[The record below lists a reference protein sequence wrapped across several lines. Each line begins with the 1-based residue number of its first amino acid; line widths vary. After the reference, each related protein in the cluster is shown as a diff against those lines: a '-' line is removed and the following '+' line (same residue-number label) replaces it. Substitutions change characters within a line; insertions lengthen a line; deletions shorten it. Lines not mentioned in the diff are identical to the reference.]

1 MGKSKKQQEESKAV
15 TRILDGMRAR
25 FKDNTIT
32 VLSSGNAIWEPK
44 HWIDTDVLAFQA
56 TLGAKGL
63 PTGKIIEIQ
72 GYESAGKSTLVDQ
85 LMASFQRRGHM
96 AVLIDT
102 EYSRQ
107 ASYMSKLGVDPEEL
121 IILQEHAI
129 EGIGERIQGLLEE
142 IEKVG
147 HDQAVIIVW
156 DTIANTPSRKE
167 AEGYTERAKGGKGR
181 GGLQEAARAIKE
193 MFRAISRQLSE
204 SSAVL
209 VCTNQWYNKIDR
221 FGGRETY
228 GGNAMKYMP
237 SARIEVIRAG
247 GKDGGLFDGETRIG
261 HFGRMVANKNKIR
274 DPFKETPFCLL
285 YGSGFDNA
293 YTAVELLKRGGFV
306 EAKGAWLTLDVGHK
320 SPIKAQGV
328 LNLRTALLKGISED
342 PELWDAILDK
352 AHDSSGT
359 L

>member
-1 MGKSKKQQEESKAV
+1 
-15 TRILDGMRAR
+15 
-25 FKDNTIT
+25 
-32 VLSSGNAIWEPK
+32 
-44 HWIDTDVLAFQA
+44 
-56 TLGAKGL
+56 
-63 PTGKIIEIQ
+63 
-72 GYESAGKSTLVDQ
+72 
-85 LMASFQRRGHM
+85 
-96 AVLIDT
+96 
-102 EYSRQ
+102 
-107 ASYMSKLGVDPEEL
+107 
-121 IILQEHAI
+121 
-129 EGIGERIQGLLEE
+129 
-142 IEKVG
+142 
-147 HDQAVIIVW
+147 
-156 DTIANTPSRKE
+156 
-167 AEGYTERAKGGKGR
+167 
-181 GGLQEAARAIKE
+181 
-193 MFRAISRQLSE
+193 
-204 SSAVL
+204 
-209 VCTNQWYNKIDR
+209 
-221 FGGRETY
+221 
-228 GGNAMKYMP
+228 MKYMP